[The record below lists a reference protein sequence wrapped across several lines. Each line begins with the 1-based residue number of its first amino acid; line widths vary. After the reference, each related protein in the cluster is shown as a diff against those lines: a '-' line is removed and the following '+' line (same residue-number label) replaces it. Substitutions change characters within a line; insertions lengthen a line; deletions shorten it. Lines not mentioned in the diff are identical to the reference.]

1 MKRMIFPILLATLI
15 FTLGFALAD
24 TEKIVV
30 SPTFTEYLY
39 TDIHQT
45 DAGFTFVDASVGQY
59 IQDSKYG
66 DMLVVS
72 ASISVDYDQVERNP
86 VLFWN
91 LYINGENL
99 GEVPIFK
106 ELPNVGS
113 NRKDVNYYADIS
125 FEGMIEQAM
134 LVPVGNDQQE
144 IKKEAVIIIDDS
156 SDLDQ
161 FSLETDEFSQTQDLS
176 EAFGYAEGDSYRN
189 PFLGF
194 DIIWSE
200 AEIKLP
206 PNESSKSTLISNFK
220 KSPSAGMTL
229 MVLRDANENGL
240 SLELYHHDF
249 DMKIEPA
256 LSNRDDNYRAVLL
269 DRLVYELNED
279 ESNLP
284 VLPGKIQKTDFLGKD
299 AYWIPV
305 DYYWHGV
312 RQYGIGIQCDYKNCR
327 LLIFGHFTSPVELKD
342 VLSHFENRKMSK

>member
-1 MKRMIFPILLATLI
+1 
-15 FTLGFALAD
+15 
-24 TEKIVV
+24 
-30 SPTFTEYLY
+30 
-39 TDIHQT
+39 
-45 DAGFTFVDASVGQY
+45 
-59 IQDSKYG
+59 
-66 DMLVVS
+66 
-72 ASISVDYDQVERNP
+72 
-86 VLFWN
+86 
-91 LYINGENL
+91 
-99 GEVPIFK
+99 
-106 ELPNVGS
+106 
-113 NRKDVNYYADIS
+113 
-125 FEGMIEQAM
+125 M

-144 IKKEAVIIIDDS
+144 IKKEAVIILDAS
-156 SDLDQ
+156 SALDQ
-161 FSLETDEFSQTQDLS
+161 SSLETDEFSQTPDLS
-176 EAFGYAEGDSYRN
+176 EAFGYAEGGSYRN

-256 LSNRDDNYRAVLL
+256 LSNRDDNYRAILL
-269 DRLVYELNED
+269 DRRVYELNED